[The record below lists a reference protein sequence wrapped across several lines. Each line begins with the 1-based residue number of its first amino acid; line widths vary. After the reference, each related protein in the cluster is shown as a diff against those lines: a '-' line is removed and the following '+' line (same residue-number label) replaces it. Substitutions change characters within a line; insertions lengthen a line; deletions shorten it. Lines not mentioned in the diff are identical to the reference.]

1 MSKYLSDAAV
11 WFKWTGG
18 AERRIT
24 PSELIAESAAWL
36 CGVSGELC
44 PCELLV
50 LRPVDRHGKLYWSM
64 QCDPHISANIF
75 NILCDPFNE
84 NEWLTMI
91 SSPDR
96 ISGCFAAH
104 AIWRQP
110 FLCSRIFETLWA
122 VTRLEPPM
130 VACAFTFDIEH
141 CNFGAWIHPDSEIL
155 NLIRLVQSSST
166 SISPLIGYEH
176 GIELVLENCVPTVP
190 CLRVARSVSMAIG
203 PTSPCRL
210 GSRKGLR
217 ALDAGCIE
225 EFLPLNQS
233 EIYHMSYIYIYIHL
247 SVVGRFQGRETL
259 PWSKNWTHL
268 MKANESR
275 W

>member
-1 MSKYLSDAAV
+1 MASCID
-11 WFKWTGG
+11 
-18 AERRIT
+18 
-24 PSELIAESAAWL
+24 L
-36 CGVSGELC
+36 CNVI
-44 PCELLV
+44 
-50 LRPVDRHGKLYWSM
+50 HT
-64 QCDPHISANIF
+64 SANIF

-233 EIYHMSYIYIYIHL
+233 EIYHMSYIYIYICRL
-247 SVVGRFQGRETL
+247 SVDFREEKHFPEAKIGHIL
-259 PWSKNWTHL
+259 WKP
-268 MKANESR
+268 MKADDSIMLGEASNQ
-275 W
+275 

>member
-1 MSKYLSDAAV
+1 MQCTCLFFLLRLKHFAQICFHSTEPVSKDCMSKYLSDAAV

-64 QCDPHISANIF
+64 QFDPHISQYMR

-84 NEWLTMI
+84 NEWLTMV

-104 AIWRQP
+104 AIWRQH
-110 FLCSRIFETLWA
+110 FLCSRIFETLWLTWRTWH
-122 VTRLEPPM
+122 TRLGPPM
-130 VACAFTFDIEH
+130 VGCAFTDFDIIMLED

-176 GIELVLENCVPTVP
+176 GMSLFWKTV
-190 CLRVARSVSMAIG
+190 
-203 PTSPCRL
+203 SPLCH
-210 GSRKGLR
+210 
-217 ALDAGCIE
+217 A
-225 EFLPLNQS
+225 
-233 EIYHMSYIYIYIHL
+233 
-247 SVVGRFQGRETL
+247 
-259 PWSKNWTHL
+259 
-268 MKANESR
+268 
-275 W
+275 